1 MNDQESLLLLT
12 EQLRESEAR
21 YKHFIEVTADSI
33 WCLEPSR
40 PIPEDT
46 PPRDCARILLEE
58 STFTEGNRSF
68 ARRHG
73 IQSVIGRCPS
83 DLPGFWM
90 SGQPSHAMAVASQ
103 AIASQAA
110 GPSQNRSRQQDVMI
124 AEVDA
129 QGRVRHLAC
138 SLYPVESSLGLKA
151 IWAIERDVTTK
162 VEEENLLRQSQ
173 EFYKAIAET
182 ALDGIC
188 VMDGSLTLIDCNDA
202 FAELTAESREDLIE
216 SGVVKLQPLLGI
228 KDDPVSFESIA
239 KLGRWRGEAILTR
252 RPVSDAA
259 LHTASSADAEG
270 RSGSG
275 LHGEATGPKELRVEL
290 ACRVTEVESGAR
302 YYCFVRDLSE
312 RRSAEKRES
321 DHQRALAHV
330 ARLSTLGEMTSGIA
344 HELNQPLAAI
354 VNYANGC
361 ARILSS
367 QGVED
372 PMITRGLSAIAE
384 QGRRAAD
391 IIRRMRSFSR
401 RESDKREPFRISD
414 VLSEAIEL
422 SIPDL
427 HKAGIRIDTEFA
439 TTSDIVVVDGIQIEQ
454 VTLNLIRNAIEALTA
469 SRAVRQDSPA
479 RPAGHGALPGKSD
492 GESGMTVP
500 RASSIPAA
508 APRILIRTTVSPT
521 VQESAAAEST
531 CTKEGDAPQG
541 ERPQVT
547 ISIEDNGPG
556 IPESVSARLFDPFFS
571 RGGQGIGLGLTISR
585 SIVESH
591 GGRLWYAPG
600 QDGASFHFTLP
611 LRSAPI
617 LE

>member
-1 MNDQESLLLLT
+1 MNDNEPLQQLA

-21 YKHFIEVTADSI
+21 YRHFIELTADSI
-33 WCLEPSR
+33 WCLEPHE
-40 PIPEDT
+40 PIPAGVS
-46 PPRDCARILLEE
+46 PRECARILIEE
-58 STFTEGNRSF
+58 AQFTEGNLSF
-68 ARRHG
+68 AKRHSMNTVVGRR
-73 IQSVIGRCPS
+73 PS
-83 DLPGFWM
+83 ELPGFWM
-90 SGQPSHAMAVASQ
+90 SGQPAQTMSLAQHRFRDQEVL
-103 AIASQAA
+103 I
-110 GPSQNRSRQQDVMI
+110 D
-124 AEVDA
+124 EVDS
-129 QGRVRHLAC
+129 QGRVRHIT
-138 SLYPVESSLGLKA
+138 SSVYPVEDSRGLKA
-151 IWAIERDVTTK
+151 IWAIERDVTSK
-162 VEEENLLRQSQ
+162 VEEESLLRQSQ
-173 EFYKAIAET
+173 EFYKAISET

-188 VMDGSLTLIDCNDA
+188 VLDGDLTLIDCNDA
-202 FAELTAESREDLIE
+202 FADLADESREELIE
-216 SGVVKLQPLLGI
+216 SGVVRLRPVLGI
-228 KDDPVSFESIA
+228 KDEPLSFASIA
-239 KLGRWRGEAILTR
+239 QLGRWRGEAIMGQ

-259 LHTASSADAEG
+259 SQGASQGASPGAVDG
-270 RSGSG
+270 D
-275 LHGEATGPKELRVEL
+275 HPDDTLRVEL
-290 ACRVTEVESGAR
+290 ACRVTEVDHAPR

-361 ARILSS
+361 GRLLDA
-367 QGVED
+367 QGFDD
-372 PMITRGLSAIAE
+372 PRVAKGLTAIVE

-401 RESDKREPFRISD
+401 REGDKREPFRLSD

-439 TTSDIVVVDGIQIEQ
+439 AISDVVVVDGIQIEQ

-469 SRAVRQDSPA
+469 SRAVRSGAAKKGDPGDESPESQSI
-479 RPAGHGALPGKSD
+479 SD
-492 GESGMTVP
+492 EPPRIVIRTRLSKGQESGKET
-500 RASSIPAA
+500 
-508 APRILIRTTVSPT
+508 SPDD
-521 VQESAAAEST
+521 ESLT
-531 CTKEGDAPQG
+531 D
-541 ERPQVT
+541 RPQVT

-556 IPESVSARLFDPFFS
+556 IPVSASARLFDPFFT

-591 GGRLWYAPG
+591 GGRLWYEPA